1 MTATVWFNKNIS
13 SIYNVVEIIR
23 AAQQPGEFRILCSHT
38 QPDAPALKIANAA
51 EVEPRAIGERAY
63 LEYCLEIAK
72 RHRVDVFVPGK
83 MIREIVQA
91 RGRFEA
97 IGTKILAA
105 ADAQTLKM
113 LENKWVTNQRI
124 PGEVAKLPET
134 RLVNTLE
141 EFDSAFGE
149 LRIRYPVICFKP
161 AQSVFGLGFR
171 ILTENGGQ
179 LKRLLAG
186 DPLKIELQEARRLF
200 AEEARFRDLL
210 VMQFLTGTERSVD
223 CLGQNGE
230 LVQCVIRRKP
240 DYSEA
245 AQVIEDNAEVKE
257 AVRRLTAHFGLTGM
271 FNIQFR
277 DYDGHP
283 HFLEINPR
291 MSGGIGMACLSGVAI
306 PYWGLRLA
314 LGTATPGDVPS
325 PQVGIRVKDVPRA
338 VVL

>member
-1 MTATVWFNKNIS
+1 
-13 SIYNVVEIIR
+13 
-23 AAQQPGEFRILCSHT
+23 
-38 QPDAPALKIANAA
+38 
-51 EVEPRAIGERAY
+51 
-63 LEYCLEIAK
+63 
-72 RHRVDVFVPGK
+72 

-91 RGRFEA
+91 RDRFEA

-105 ADAQTLKM
+105 ADAQTLKI
-113 LENKWVTNQRI
+113 LENKWITNQRI
-124 PGEVAKLPET
+124 PSEIARLPET

-141 EFDSAFGE
+141 EFDAAFGE
-149 LRIRYPVICFKP
+149 LRSRYPVICFKP

-171 ILTENGGQ
+171 ILTEKGGQ
-179 LKRLLAG
+179 LKRLLSG

-210 VMQFLTGTERSVD
+210 VMQFLSGTERSVD
-223 CLGQNGE
+223 CLGHNGE

-240 DYSEA
+240 DHSEA
-245 AQVIEDNAEVKE
+245 AQVIEDNPEVKD

-306 PYWGLRLA
+306 PCWGLRLA
-314 LGTATPGDVPS
+314 LGTASPSDVPS
-325 PQVGIRVKDVPRA
+325 PGAGIRVKDVPRA
-338 VVL
+338 VIL